1 MRRPYGRRASDS
13 RVGYKNTSVMADLA
27 EIVLVDSVR
36 PVKLATLPL
45 MILALIGLVVQAHD
59 GSQHDMLYLF
69 SIAPWFCWAALFVY
83 TFLMRFLGLFYW
95 PFANVLKPSTAV
107 IGIVLWSMI
116 FASGV
121 SGVFSGMEVL
131 YLIPAFLE
139 TWILARQIGIHEHG
153 H

>member
-1 MRRPYGRRASDS
+1 
-13 RVGYKNTSVMADLA
+13 MADIA

-36 PVKLATLPL
+36 PVKLATIPL
-45 MILALIGLVVQAHD
+45 MILALIGLFVQAHD
-59 GSQHDMLYLF
+59 SSQHDMLYLF
-69 SIAPWFCWAALFVY
+69 SFAPWYCWAGLFIY
-83 TFLMRFLGLFYW
+83 TLVMRFLGLFYW
-95 PFANVLKPSTAV
+95 PVANQLKPSTAV

-139 TWILARQIGIHEHG
+139 TWILARQIGIREHG